1 MPGYVIHLT
10 EAKIILDILKRK
22 SQRKGKALNQWQ
34 EDFFYGSLLPDA
46 GGRIQKQNSHFWSEA
61 EIGQIIMTPD
71 IDRFLKKYDNVWKQC
86 PLYEGYLAHLHLDR
100 EFWKYYIKEQVEFL
114 DADNKPTEYTENLK
128 SVFIKRTDKVI
139 SPEEFFSKDY
149 LYGDYTRLNKRLV
162 QKYDLRIPVYNKCHD
177 NRIEEADNEDMCRV
191 LSNLKLYIA
200 DSPENETELT
210 ILSLD
215 TLEVFLQRTAQQFAD
230 LYSSIFAGDEKD
242 K

>member
-22 SQRKGKALNQWQ
+22 SQIKGKALNQWQ

-114 DADNKPTEYTENLK
+114 
-128 SVFIKRTDKVI
+128 RTMECDEI
-139 SPEEFFSKDY
+139 QGFYYARP
-149 LYGDYTRLNKRLV
+149 L
-162 QKYDLRIPVYNKCHD
+162 P
-177 NRIEEADNEDMCRV
+177 
-191 LSNLKLYIA
+191 
-200 DSPENETELT
+200 
-210 ILSLD
+210 
-215 TLEVFLQRTAQQFAD
+215 LEVFSQL
-230 LYSSIFAGDEKD
+230 LDEEQKA
-242 K
+242 